1 MRMAVREPQHRAP
14 PSDRTDRSVP
24 PLYFCLR
31 TLSRRRTRSTSVPE
45 RRASF
50 QSLCHCAVRLPES
63 FRGGCSFG
71 AGSGP
76 VSPAAMRTLECY
88 LLCIDARCVID
99 YDRFV
104 IHYSSIFEEHINVK
118 APAKGHL
125 CPRYGFETRVPHGNA
140 RRVAERRQGV
150 GRVRAHG
157 RRQNPSDDKLLG
169 RREGHLA
176 ESGARGG
183 DGRGKWVS
191 RASIA
196 RLCTSTMTTPAWRT
210 PATAR
215 QRIVVTRH
223 HGVTA
228 SRSNA

>member
-1 MRMAVREPQHRAP
+1 MGVRKRQHRAP

-31 TLSRRRTRSTSVPE
+31 TLSRRRTRSISVPE

-50 QSLCHCAVRLPES
+50 QRLCDCAVHLPES

-150 GRVRAHG
+150 GRVRAMADG
-157 RRQNPSDDKLLG
+157 KIRVTTSSWDDAKVIWPNQALEVAMVG
-169 RREGHLA
+169 A
-176 ESGARGG
+176 SG
-183 DGRGKWVS
+183 S
-191 RASIA
+191 RARRS
-196 RLCTSTMTTPAWRT
+196 PACVH
-210 PATAR
+210 R
-215 QRIVVTRH
+215 Q
-223 HGVTA
+223 
-228 SRSNA
+228 